1 MGKKKYVTATKG
13 PQANTTS
20 LLKPANEAVFKS
32 KKPLQTT
39 QKKIMDNALK
49 TGFFGKS
56 FL

>member
-20 LLKPANEAVFKS
+20 LSKPANEAVFKS